1 MSSRAWISS
10 ILLVSSEGAA
20 SDHVWSDGE
29 RDHCEGNPGKVCVVS
44 DMAWALFDRN
54 RWSLTERRA
63 SGGDDTERSAAVDF
77 DNVDPVV
84 FRDEHRPKSG
94 TTVRGLAHTLVG

>member
-1 MSSRAWISS
+1 LSSRAPIFS
-10 ILLVSSEGAA
+10 ILLVSGEGAA

-29 RDHCEGNPGKVCVVS
+29 RDHREGNPGKVCGVS
-44 DMAWALFDRN
+44 DMVWALFNRN

-77 DNVDPVV
+77 DDVYPVV
-84 FRDEHRPKSG
+84 FRDEHRPQSG
-94 TTVRGLAHTLVG
+94 TTAK